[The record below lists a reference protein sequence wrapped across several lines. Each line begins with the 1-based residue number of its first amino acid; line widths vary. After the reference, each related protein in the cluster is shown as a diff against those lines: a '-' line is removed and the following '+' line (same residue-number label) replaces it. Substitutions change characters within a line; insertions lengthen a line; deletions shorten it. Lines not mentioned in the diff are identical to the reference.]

1 MADKQFKLEI
11 ITPRRVAFSGDVVSF
26 TAPGTMGSFQVLVNH
41 APLLAEIGI
50 GEAKLRDPHGNEF
63 RFATGGGFVEVKKNH
78 VVMLAESAERAE
90 EINLAAAES
99 DRDRALKEIAE
110 RVSSHD
116 IERAKAELQVAL
128 NRIRVADKR

>member
-1 MADKQFKLEI
+1 MPDKHFKLEI

-26 TAPGTMGSFQVLVNH
+26 TAPGVIGSFQVLVNH

-50 GEAKLRDPHGNEF
+50 GEAKFRDPHGNEF
-63 RFATGGGFVEVKKNH
+63 RYATSGGFVEVKQNH
-78 VVMLAESAERAE
+78 VVMLAESADRAE
-90 EINLAAAES
+90 EINVAAAES
-99 DRDRALKEIAE
+99 DRDRALKEIAD
-110 RVSSHD
+110 RASAHD